1 MISGRRWLLLVLVPL
16 YLSLLATGWL
26 IGQWLPNLVAAHLD
40 GSSET
45 VVRNLIAITMLIFVL
60 ASALPFVPG
69 AEIGFALIML
79 FGGKIALLIYLGML
93 SALSLAFV
101 MGRFLPLTIL
111 GKIFS
116 QIGFSAATKLILK
129 LTPLSGTARLALLT
143 QNAPSK
149 LVPVMLRHRYL
160 LLLLILNTPGNSL
173 VGGGGGI
180 AFIAGLSGLFSPLSF
195 LLSIALAVAP
205 VPLFFYLTL

>member
-1 MISGRRWLLLVLVPL
+1 MVIRGHTLLLSSL
-16 YLSLLATGWL
+16 YLLLLAGGWL
-26 IGQWLPNLVAAHLD
+26 IGQWLPNFVAAHLE
-40 GSSET
+40 GSSDT
-45 VVRNLIAITMLIFVL
+45 MVRNLIALTMLVFVL

-93 SALSLAFV
+93 CALSLAFV
-101 MGRFLPLTIL
+101 MGRFVPLSQMAKL
-111 GKIFS
+111 FS
-116 QIGFSAATKLILK
+116 YIGFGAANKFVLK
-129 LTPLSGTARLALLT
+129 LAQLSGSARLALLT
-143 QNAPSK
+143 ENAPSK
-149 LVPVMLRHRYL
+149 YIPLMLRHRYL

-180 AFIAGLSGLFSPLSF
+180 AFIAGVCGLFTPLGF

-205 VPLFFYLTL
+205 VPVFFYFAL